1 MFLYK
6 SRMVVFYFNF
16 AADMTTGNRQ
26 HLKRWQI
33 FLLSFK
39 DAFKEFNANDPL
51 RMAGATAFFTTFALP
66 AILVIIIQLL
76 RLIFEPRNISRQ
88 LFDQLREIIGPEAT
102 AEVVKTLRAFRSIAE
117 NWLIA
122 IAGFL
127 FLLFVATT
135 LFKVIKSSM
144 NQLWSIRIAKRQ
156 TFGQIMMSRLRGVL
170 VILLTAVLFMLGI
183 LADSI
188 QAYLGQY
195 IGKYLPSIFTYY
207 DSGLRYLI
215 SILTVTL
222 WFALVFYLLPDGRPR
237 WKIVFT
243 SAFVTSILFN
253 IGKLIL
259 RWMLSYSNI
268 NSIYGA
274 SAATVLLLLFVFYV
288 SMIFYYGASFANV
301 WANANNKPI
310 QPLHHAIKYQLKNV
324 DEGED

>member
-1 MFLYK
+1 
-6 SRMVVFYFNF
+6 
-16 AADMTTGNRQ
+16 MTTGKRE
-26 HLKRWQI
+26 HLKRWQV

-39 DAFKEFNANDPL
+39 DAFKELNANDPL

-66 AILVIIIQLL
+66 AILVIIIQTL

-88 LFDQLREIIGPEAT
+88 LFAQLGEIIGPEAT
-102 AEVVKTLRAFRSIAE
+102 AEVIKTLRAFRGIAE
-117 NWLIA
+117 NWLVA
-122 IAGFL
+122 IGGFI

-135 LFKVIKSSM
+135 LFKVIKGSM
-144 NQLWSIRIAKRQ
+144 NQLWSIRINKRQ
-156 TFGQIMMSRLRGVL
+156 TFGQVMRSRLRGVL
-170 VILLTAVLFMLGI
+170 VILLTAVLFIAGI
-183 LADSI
+183 LADSV
-188 QAYLGQY
+188 QAFLGQY
-195 IGKYLPSIFTYY
+195 IDRYIPAVFTYY
-207 DSGLRYLI
+207 DSGLRYII

-237 WKIVFT
+237 WKIIFT

-253 IGKLIL
+253 IGKLVL

-288 SMIFYYGASFANV
+288 SLIFYYGASFANV

-324 DEGED
+324 EEDEDVA